1 MSRYILP
8 VSVFGT
14 VIGCGVLLKNHVTGG
29 RCATKA
35 TINGKTVVITGANT
49 GIGKETARELAQ
61 RGGRIIMGCRDMEKC
76 EAAAKEIRG
85 KTLNPHVYACH
96 LDLASMKSI
105 RGFAE
110 RIKREEKRV
119 DILINNAGVMR
130 CPSWKTEDGFDMQF
144 GVNHLGHFLL
154 TNLLLEKL
162 KESAPS
168 RVINLASLAHIIGKI
183 DFEDLNWE
191 KKKFDTKQAY
201 CQSKLANVLFTREL
215 AKRLQGTGV
224 TVNAVHP
231 GVVATEL
238 GRHTGLHQ
246 SQFSSFMLSPFFSLL
261 VKSPELGA
269 QPSIYLAVAE
279 EMEGVTGQYYDVMT
293 EKEPAPQA
301 LDDETAIRLWEVSS
315 RLVGLEGEGQ
325 ATTSN
330 PPPDSQNKSGMT
342 DPPQSLAQRPEPH
355 ASTGGS

>member
-1 MSRYILP
+1 MKRYILP

-14 VIGCGVLLKNHVTGG
+14 FIGTAVLLKNYVTGG
-29 RCATKA
+29 RCPSKA
-35 TINGKTVVITGANT
+35 KIDGKTVIITGANT
-49 GIGKETARELAQ
+49 GIGKQTAQELAK

-85 KTLNPHVYACH
+85 NTLNPHVYACH
-96 LDLASMKSI
+96 LDLASIKSI
-105 RGFAE
+105 REFAE
-110 RIKREEKRV
+110 VIKQKEQRV

-130 CPSWKTEDGFDMQF
+130 CPQWKTEDGFDMQF

-154 TNLLLEKL
+154 TNLLLNKL

-168 RVINLASLAHIIGKI
+168 RVINLASLAHIVGKI

-215 AKRLQGTGV
+215 AKRLQGTGI
-224 TVNAVHP
+224 TVNTVHP
-231 GVVATEL
+231 GVVASEL

-246 SQFSSFMLSPFFSLL
+246 SLFSSSVLSPFFSLL
-261 VKSPELGA
+261 VKSPDLGA
-269 QPSIYLAVAE
+269 QPSVYLAVAE
-279 EMEGVTGQYYDVMT
+279 EMEGVTGRYYDVMT

-301 LDDETAIRLWEVSS
+301 LDDEVARRLWEVSS
-315 RLVGLEGEGQ
+315 RLVGLEEEGQ
-325 ATTSN
+325 ASKSN
-330 PPPDSQNKSGMT
+330 LPAEGEGEADQTHG
-342 DPPQSLAQRPEPH
+342 QSPGPAVR
-355 ASTGGS
+355 AVGS